1 MSKIDLNK
9 IPPFTRNI
17 LENFLIPLFPNNTHT
32 CLLNC
37 LNSKLA
43 QVVAFKK
50 AKFQKTEQDLSIPIN
65 YYALNFVASGGGK
78 NVIFTYL
85 DDYLL
90 CLLQKRY
97 EDEDQK
103 YYKSKLS
110 KIEAVAEKRFPK
122 NENSR
127 NNFIQKEE
135 KNIGQIRFVSD
146 IAGGTPEGLFSQL
159 LIFQE
164 ADLGC
169 PFYQNNEFGGFM
181 ENCNPQEKALLY
193 KLLDVY
199 DGKAYDK
206 SIKTEKRTKNI
217 NGVPVNI
224 MFMSDTDKLLE
235 PKAYHELM
243 KYFGQGMIRRAFITY
258 QPRSPVKI
266 FRDVN
271 VLTIREDT
279 AKLYA
284 KNQQQRITD
293 LINDIPLGASYKLQ
307 RNARNIYVN
316 YIADCAEKHNEIF
329 GKIDNICLSDIL
341 NRFWKTL
348 KLAALIAVTE
358 HPQQLIITVQ
368 DMNYAIYQTELF
380 AEDFSAFFK
389 ATPTSDAEKLFYY
402 FYDNKNKW
410 LTRTD
415 INKQK
420 FVHKD
425 RFKMWF
431 DENLEYLH
439 EIANKKGF
447 AIVEESMGS
456 IGKKYILIDNNIGQE
471 LSSGIKNLNDII

>member
-1 MSKIDLNK
+1 MSEINLNK

-50 AKFQKTEQDLSIPIN
+50 AKFQKTEQDLPIPIN

-127 NNFIQKEE
+127 NNFLQKEE
-135 KNIGQIRFVSD
+135 KNIGQIRFISD
-146 IAGGTPEGLFSQL
+146 VAGGTPEGLFSQL
-159 LIFQE
+159 LIFQD
-164 ADLGC
+164 AGIGC
-169 PFYQNNEFGGFM
+169 PFYQNNEFGGFI
-181 ENCNPQEKALLY
+181 ENCNSQEKALLY

-235 PKAYHELM
+235 PKAHHELM
-243 KYFGQGMIRRAFITY
+243 KYFSQGMIRRAFITY
-258 QPRSPVKI
+258 QPRSLVKI
-266 FRDVN
+266 FRN
-271 VLTIREDT
+271 VDELTTREDV

-284 KNQQQRITD
+284 KNQQQRIID
-293 LINDIPLGASYKLQ
+293 LINDIPLEAAYKLQ
-307 RNARNIYVN
+307 RDARNIYVN

-348 KLAALIAVTE
+348 KLAALIAAIE
-358 HPQQLIITVQ
+358 HPQRLVITAQ
-368 DMNYAIYQTELF
+368 DMDYAIYQTELF

-389 ATPTSDAEKLFYY
+389 ATPTSDAEKLFYF
-402 FYDNKNKW
+402 FYDNKDKW

-431 DENLEYLH
+431 EENLEYLH

-447 AIVEESMGS
+447 DVISEPFGRN
-456 IGKKYILIDNNIGQE
+456 GFKYKL
-471 LSSGIKNLNDII
+471 IKNFIGDPLSQGVKDFKELL